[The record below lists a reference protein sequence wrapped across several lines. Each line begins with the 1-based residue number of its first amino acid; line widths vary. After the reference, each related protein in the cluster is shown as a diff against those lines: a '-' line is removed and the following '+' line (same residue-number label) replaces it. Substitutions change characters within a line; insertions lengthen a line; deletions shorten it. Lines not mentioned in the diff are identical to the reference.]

1 MYERVKEVPPSEQ
14 LKSLYTLSSELKKR
28 RAEVIRIAEDII
40 SGKDKRKLFIVG
52 PCSADSE
59 DAVCD
64 YARRLAVI
72 AEKIK
77 DKALVIVRAYTCKPR
92 TRGSGYMGL
101 LHSQYPSNSLETD
114 LAAGLEAMRKIHIR
128 IAEQSGLFTAD
139 EMVYPQL
146 AEYTDDVLAYVALGA
161 RSSENLTYRFTASG
175 LDMPIGVKNST
186 NGNAV
191 DLLNGVSTVQKSNE
205 FLLGNMQV
213 RTSGNHAAHA
223 VLRGGVDIS
232 GKDVANYDY
241 DYVMR
246 LYDMYYERGLRNPAV
261 IIDTGHSNS
270 GKNLQLTPRIMDEV
284 LADAKRSAEYNNF
297 FKGFMIESYIEDGC
311 QPHDGGIY
319 GMSLTDPCIGIKNTE
334 KLLLHAAEN
343 IVI

>member
-1 MYERVKEVPPSEQ
+1 MYERIKEVPPSEQ
-14 LKSLYTLSSELKKR
+14 LKSIYALPSELKKR
-28 RAEVIRIAEDII
+28 RAEVIRIAENII
-40 SGKDKRKLFIVG
+40 SGRDKRKLFIVG
-52 PCSADSE
+52 PCSADNE

-64 YARRLAVI
+64 YACRLAAI

-92 TRGSGYMGL
+92 TRGSGYMGV
-101 LHSQYPSNSLETD
+101 LHSQNPRNSLETD
-114 LAAGLEAMRKIHIR
+114 ISVGLEAMRKIHIR

-146 AEYTDDVLAYVALGA
+146 SEYTDDILMYVALGA

-186 NGNAV
+186 NGNAI
-191 DLLNGVSTVQKSNE
+191 DLLNSVSTVQKSNE

-213 RTSGNHAAHA
+213 KTSGNRTAHA
-223 VLRGGVDIS
+223 VLRGGVDIN
-232 GKDVANYDY
+232 GKDVANYNY

-246 LYDMYYERGLRNPAV
+246 LYDMYCERGLLNPAV

-270 GKNLQLTPRIMDEV
+270 GKNLQLTPRIVDEV
-284 LADAKRSAEYNNF
+284 LSEAKRSAVYNNF

-311 QPHDGGIY
+311 QPHNGCIY
-319 GMSLTDPCIGIKNTE
+319 GMSLTDPCLGIENTE
-334 KLLLHAAEN
+334 KLLLNAAEN
-343 IVI
+343 IVV